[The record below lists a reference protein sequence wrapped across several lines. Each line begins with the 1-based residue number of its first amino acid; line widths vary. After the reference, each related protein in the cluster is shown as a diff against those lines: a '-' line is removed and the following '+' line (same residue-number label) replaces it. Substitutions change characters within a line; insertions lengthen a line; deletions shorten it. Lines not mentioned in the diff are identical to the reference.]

1 MAHND
6 YLVKKTGE
14 KMIFVTDRISIPENE
29 IEERFVRA
37 SGPGG
42 QNVNKVSTSV
52 QLRFNVVK
60 SPSIPFD
67 VKSRMIRLFR
77 NKINN
82 DGFIVIISDKFRT
95 QLQNREEAQRKL
107 VELIKSATVVPK
119 FRRKTKATYSSK
131 QKRMESKRKNS
142 DVKKHRRVHDSE

>member
-1 MAHND
+1 
-6 YLVKKTGE
+6 
-14 KMIFVTDRISIPENE
+14 MIFITDRISIAENE

-42 QNVNKVSTSV
+42 QNVNKVSTAV

-82 DGFIVIISDKFRT
+82 DGFIVIISDRFRT
-95 QLQNREEAQRKL
+95 QLQNREDAQRKL
-107 VELIKSATVVPK
+107 AEFVKSATVVPK

-142 DVKKHRRVHDSE
+142 DVKKHRRVHDGD

>member
-1 MAHND
+1 MNN
-6 YLVKKTGE
+6 
-14 KMIFVTDRISIPENE
+14 RIYIILPSDLT
-29 IEERFVRA
+29 EEHMLS

-60 SPSIPFD
+60 SQSVPFD
-67 VKSRMIRLFR
+67 VKSRMTRLFR

-82 DGFIVIISDKFRT
+82 DGYIVIISDKFRT
-95 QLQNREEAQRKL
+95 QLQNRDDVQFRL
-107 VELIKSATVVPK
+107 VEMIRAATVVPK

-142 DVKKHRRVHDSE
+142 EVKKHRRVRDND

>member
-1 MAHND
+1 
-6 YLVKKTGE
+6 
-14 KMIFVTDRISIPENE
+14 MIYITDRISIPENE
-29 IEERFVRA
+29 VEERFVRA

-60 SPSIPFD
+60 TSSIPHD
-67 VKSRMIRLFR
+67 VKSRIFRLFR

-82 DGFIVIISDKFRT
+82 DGDIVITSDTFRT

-107 VELIKSATVVPK
+107 VEFIKSATVVPK

-131 QKRMESKRKNS
+131 QKRMESKRRNS

>member
-1 MAHND
+1 
-6 YLVKKTGE
+6 
-14 KMIFVTDRISIPENE
+14 MIYITDRISISENE
-29 IEERFVRA
+29 LEERFVRA

-52 QLRFNVVK
+52 QLRFNVIK
-60 SPSIPFD
+60 SQSIPHE

-82 DGFIVIISDKFRT
+82 EGFIVIISDKFRT
-95 QLQNREEAQRKL
+95 QLQNREDAQRKL

-119 FRRKTKATYSSK
+119 FRKKTKATYSSK
-131 QKRMESKRKNS
+131 QKRMESKRRNS
-142 DVKKHRRVHDSE
+142 DVKKHRRVPDGE

>member
-1 MAHND
+1 
-6 YLVKKTGE
+6 
-14 KMIFVTDRISIPENE
+14 MIFVTDRISISENE
-29 IEERFVRA
+29 LEEKFVRA

-60 SPSIPFD
+60 SPNIPFD
-67 VKSRMIRLFR
+67 VKSRMVRLFR

-95 QLQNREEAQRKL
+95 QLQNRDDAQQRL
-107 VELIKSATVVPK
+107 LEMIRSATVVPK

-142 DVKKHRRVHDSE
+142 DVKKHRRVRDND

>member
-1 MAHND
+1 
-6 YLVKKTGE
+6 
-14 KMIFVTDRISIPENE
+14 MIYVTDRISIPDNE
-29 IEERFVRA
+29 LEERFVRA

-52 QLRFNVVK
+52 QLRFSVVK
-60 SPSIPFD
+60 SPSIPPD
-67 VKSRMIRLFR
+67 VKSRMFRLFR

-82 DGFIVIISDKFRT
+82 DGFIVIISDIYRT
-95 QLQNREEAQRKL
+95 QLQNREEAQRRL
-107 VELIKSATVVPK
+107 AELIKSATVVPK

-131 QKRMESKRKNS
+131 QKRMESKRRNS